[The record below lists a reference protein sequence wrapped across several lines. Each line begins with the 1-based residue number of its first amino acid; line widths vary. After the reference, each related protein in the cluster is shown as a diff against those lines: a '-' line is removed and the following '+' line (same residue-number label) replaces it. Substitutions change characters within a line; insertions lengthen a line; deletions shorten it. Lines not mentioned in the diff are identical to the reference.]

1 MIWEIAMFDM
11 TDPYSFFQT
20 PSQKRQ
26 AHALAFINRRPSA
39 WRSKKKFQ
47 SNRNNIVDSAPLCVY
62 VHITLPYCEVSPAP
76 CHAEAPTGLI
86 HAADLRSSIMV
97 AQDETRR
104 KTAQKLYEK
113 DGAPISAIAAQIG
126 VTRSTIARWA
136 RLGHWE
142 RQALRAPQEGPID
155 RRALVTRAW
164 RNAERQLRLV
174 EKRVRA
180 HAPDD
185 APLDESAR
193 LIATLVKTLRELTA
207 LDRTL
212 AEDDSIHERAKSS
225 EGDDIPRD
233 LDALYQE
240 LADRMDRL
248 RQERDSL
255 GPAR

>member
-1 MIWEIAMFDM
+1 MFDM
-11 TDPYSFFQT
+11 TSPYSFFQSSHLKAKAGAV
-20 PSQKRQ
+20 PSPARWPEP
-26 AHALAFINRRPSA
+26 RRT
-39 WRSKKKFQ
+39 KKKFQ
-47 SNRNNIVDSAPLCVY
+47 TYRNNIVDSAPLCVY
-62 VHITLPYCEVSPAP
+62 VHITLPYCEHSPAP
-76 CHAEAPTGLI
+76 CSSAAPFGLI

-104 KTAQKLYEK
+104 KAAQKLYET
-113 DGAPISAIAAQIG
+113 DGASMTVIAAHIG
-126 VTRSTIARWA
+126 VTRATIARWA
-136 RLGHWE
+136 RLGQWQ
-142 RQALRAPQEGPID
+142 RKAPREPKEESID

-212 AEDDSIHERAKSS
+212 AEDDTLHERANSS
-225 EGDDIPRD
+225 EGGDIPRD

-240 LADRMDRL
+240 LAARMDRL

-255 GPAR
+255 GSSR